1 MSHVPSLEWSAQQ
14 AAAEEP
20 LAERI
25 TGWQDRYPD
34 VSVEGVVVWDQPAR
48 RLLDQSEST
57 QLVVVGSHGRGGFAG
72 CCSVRS
78 ALPWCTV
85 LAFLSSSPANQA
97 TGCIR

>member
-1 MSHVPSLEWSAQQ
+1 MSDVPSLEWSAQQ

-34 VSVEGVVVWDQPAR
+34 VSVEGVAVWDQPAR

-72 CCSVRS
+72 MLLGSTSQAVMTHAECSV
-78 ALPWCTV
+78 AIVHVP
-85 LAFLSSSPANQA
+85 
-97 TGCIR
+97 